1 MMAKNKRVI
10 HNNEVKKMDL
20 NLRHAIMHNVANN
33 TKEQL
38 EDTIV
43 DAIQRGEEK
52 LLPGLGVLF
61 EAIWNNSTEQQ
72 KDMMLTTLEQ
82 AVKQ

>member
-1 MMAKNKRVI
+1 MN
-10 HNNEVKKMDL
+10 L
-20 NLRHAIMHNVANN
+20 NLRHAVMQNVANN
-33 TKEQL
+33 SKEQL

-61 EAIWNNSTEQQ
+61 EAIWNHSSEQQ
-72 KDMMLTTLEQ
+72 KNEMLSTLEQ
-82 AVKQ
+82 AVRQ

>member
-1 MMAKNKRVI
+1 
-10 HNNEVKKMDL
+10 MDL
-20 NLRHAIMHNVANN
+20 NLRHAIMQNVANN

-52 LLPGLGVLF
+52 YLPGLGVFF

-72 KDMMLTTLEQ
+72 KEMMLSTLEQ